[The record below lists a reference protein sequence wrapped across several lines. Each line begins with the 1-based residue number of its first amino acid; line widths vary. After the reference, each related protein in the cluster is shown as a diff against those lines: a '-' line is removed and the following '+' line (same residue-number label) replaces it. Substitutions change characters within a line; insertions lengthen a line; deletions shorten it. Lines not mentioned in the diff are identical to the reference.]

1 MNEQGSD
8 GHEQFEQRI
17 REWYLSQEP
26 SASLRTLAFDV
37 RSARDESSLL
47 RGAERRNLLIRI
59 GVFGAVAAIIVLS
72 FSLIRTASE
81 SRSHVRAIAAEIAL
95 NHEKHLDP
103 DVVIEHYESAGGL
116 LPKLG
121 FHPAPPAHPA
131 TAGLRL
137 AGGRYCSIRGA
148 MAVQFRLYD
157 DAGAPYTMYQF
168 PHGGAGLRGESHIE
182 IDGVDVRL
190 WSRDGIMFG
199 LASDRVR

>member
-1 MNEQGSD
+1 MNEHGSD
-8 GHEQFEQRI
+8 EHEQFEHRI

-37 RSARDESSLL
+37 RSSRDVSGLF
-47 RGAERRNLLIRI
+47 RGSGRRTLHLRI
-59 GVFGAVAAIIVLS
+59 GAFGAVAAMIVLS
-72 FSLIRTASE
+72 LSLIRTASE

-103 DVVIEHYESAGGL
+103 DVVIEHYESAGGM

-121 FHPAPPAHPA
+121 FDPASPTHPA

-157 DAGAPYTMYQF
+157 DAGAAFTMYQF